1 MKKLLFILVVMFS
14 FNNVAIYAHK
24 ENNAHAEIA
33 LTSSERKEP
42 INKEHGPIT
51 RSIFQTAYAYL
62 YNNVVCI
69 DFNEELPTAIISII
83 KESTGETVYIETY
96 IAPTNTS
103 ICLDGEYSGNYLIK
117 IEFDDVLL
125 YGGFSL

>member
-24 ENNAHAEIA
+24 ENNVHAEIT

-51 RSIFQTAYAYL
+51 RSMSQTAYAYL

-69 DFNEELPTAIISII
+69 GFNEELPTAIISII
-83 KESTGETVYIETY
+83 KESTGEIVYIETY
-96 IAPTNTS
+96 NAPTS
-103 ICLDGEYSGNYLIK
+103 ISINLNEENNGNYLIR
-117 IEFDDVLL
+117 IEFDETFF
-125 YGGFSL
+125 YGSFAL